1 MGIYLSGSGTAVSW
15 QRLDVA
21 QIRMRFQQ
29 VYGKAMPQ
37 FMGRN
42 MLAYACLFR
51 CPGGDV
57 SNTCPTAL
65 PTSGAPE
72 KVVFGRVVLVMLS
85 EVIKQGRAHHI
96 PTRPG
101 GQASTH
107 QHITTSPTSKN
118 RKQQY
123 SHSIV
128 SFPPKTPPLQKTSLN
143 ACFN

>member
-1 MGIYLSGSGTAVSW
+1 
-15 QRLDVA
+15 
-21 QIRMRFQQ
+21 MRFQQ
-29 VYGKAMPQ
+29 VCGKAMPQ

-51 CPGGDV
+51 CPGDGV

-65 PTSGAPE
+65 PTSAAPE
-72 KVVFGRVVLVMLS
+72 KVVFGRAVLVMLS

-107 QHITTSPTSKN
+107 QHVNSSTHH
-118 RKQQY
+118 Q
-123 SHSIV
+123 
-128 SFPPKTPPLQKTSLN
+128 PPKTANSSMVTPLSHFPQKPHL
-143 ACFN
+143 CKKHL